1 MAMSFFEARLAPM
14 PKPYLALEED
24 HQDQQASVRT
34 LMKRSHSFSGF
45 VPYARLFDA
54 GCQVTDLSPVS
65 TAASQ
70 SEQPGSHD
78 ESVPSQWPDTDEE
91 LIPPAT
97 QASTATSHDDGECS
111 WHDDR
116 SNIRDES
123 VPSLWPGTDEEC
135 LAAGSVVSSDADFVH
150 GLSEFH
156 DRQSDSGDEP
166 VPSQVWPNT
175 DEEMEIGTKSSWP
188 DTDEE
193 LDSPVHQA
201 RPAFGNNV
209 DAESATADVDPS
221 NSFEEEQS
229 DSDGHSA
236 QKQVWPDTDEEM
248 GLGVRTS
255 WPDTDDDVLCPANRI
270 RTACA
275 FDANAVAS
283 ICQPG
288 NSSNERQADE
298 TPHVELDVASCSPVR
313 QVPASLDVAMKPA
326 PENSSLT
333 ADDSQLRRTL
343 SLEAALVG
351 TVSRPMAKSPLG
363 PPEAPRAIS
372 LAEELVGSASSVV
385 PALPQP
391 PRTAPRAKTLPDAL
405 TQCLSTTPLS
415 QGERGHSA
423 ACAAAPPKGSPVG
436 AGRNFYPDDAEDD
449 QSLADDE
456 TRALPRTCVTTMVI
470 KKLPKDVSQQ
480 ELLEE
485 LNASGFAGS
494 YDFCYMPG
502 NFKSYENKGYAFV
515 NFISV
520 EVVRKFLDAWNDKA
534 RFSNM
539 PLAVSPAEVQGLE
552 ANLKKWNRPRMAR
565 IRNPNLK
572 PFVLEQ
578 KLENCLTRNCP
589 PAPVKLNLDAA
600 LQSAGG
606 RILQPDGRKQ
616 GGRAGN
622 NGVPEVAASG
632 HQDLSVGSQASFVVP
647 SPLCIPLE
655 AVKMCTQ
662 EPSLTNARA
671 MLPATSSVAMTPGSS
686 PKDAPA
692 PVAFG
697 AQALSKGWP
706 SADVPK
712 ALSRQLPTLLIRG
725 GTSDKPMRTSSACAA
740 YAFGLQAA

>member
-14 PKPYLALEED
+14 PKPYLTLEEY
-24 HQDQQASVRT
+24 HQDQRASVRT

-45 VPYARLFDA
+45 VPYARLFGA
-54 GCQVTDLSPVS
+54 PCQVADLTPS

-70 SEQPGSHD
+70 NSLRSEQPDFGE
-78 ESVPSQWPDTDEE
+78 ESVASHWPDTEEE
-91 LIPPAT
+91 LVLPSN

-111 WHDDR
+111 CYDDQ
-116 SNIRDES
+116 SNCGDE
-123 VPSLWPGTDEEC
+123 PEPRRWPGTDEEMA
-135 LAAGSVVSSDADFVH
+135 L
-150 GLSEFH
+150 
-156 DRQSDSGDEP
+156 
-166 VPSQVWPNT
+166 
-175 DEEMEIGTKSSWP
+175 GTKPSWP

-193 LDSPVHQA
+193 LDSPVCHTG
-201 RPAFGNNV
+201 RAFEDKL
-209 DAESATADVDPS
+209 DADSRSPHMKPG
-221 NSFEEEQS
+221 NSFEDRS
-229 DSDGHSA
+229 DFGRESVQNHT
-236 QKQVWPDTDEEM
+236 WPDTDE
-248 GLGVRTS
+248 
-255 WPDTDDDVLCPANRI
+255 DVLCPDNRI
-270 RTACA
+270 RTVRA
-275 FDANAVAS
+275 FGATSAPRL
-283 ICQPG
+283 CQAG
-288 NSSNERQADE
+288 TSSNASRADVA
-298 TPHVELDVASCSPVR
+298 PHVELDVTSCGISGSPTR
-313 QVPASLDVAMKPA
+313 QVPVNLNVAMKTA
-326 PENSSLT
+326 PEDSVVMRRSL
-333 ADDSQLRRTL
+333 QLRKRV
-343 SLEAALVG
+343 SLEAALLG
-351 TVSRPMAKSPLG
+351 TTSSPMTKSPSG
-363 PPEAPRAIS
+363 PPAAPRAIA
-372 LAEELVGSASSVV
+372 LAEELVGTSSILM
-385 PALPQP
+385 PT
-391 PRTAPRAKTLPDAL
+391 TAPRAQTLPGAL
-405 TQCLSTTPLS
+405 IQCLSTAPPP
-415 QGERGHSA
+415 QGEGGHSA
-423 ACAAAPPKGSPVG
+423 ACAAALPKGSPVG
-436 AGRNFYPDDAEDD
+436 AGLHFFPNEAEND
-449 QSLADDE
+449 QILADDE
-456 TRALPRTCVTTMVI
+456 SRPRPPPHTCVTTMVI
-470 KKLPKDVSQQ
+470 KGLPKDVSQK

>member
-572 PFVLEQ
+572 PFVLEHN
-578 KLENCLTRNCP
+578 LENGLTGRSMDKNSPPGPRNCP

-606 RILQPDGRKQ
+606 RKWD
-616 GGRAGN
+616 ASTAS
-622 NGVPEVAASG
+622 PEAAASG
-632 HQDLSVGSQASFVVP
+632 NP
-647 SPLCIPLE
+647 SHSTLE
-655 AVKMCTQ
+655 ALRMCTQ
-662 EPSLTNARA
+662 ELALTRARA
-671 MLPATSSVAMTPGSS
+671 MLPATGSVATTAASS
-686 PKDAPA
+686 AKDAAVPIAFVTQGLPEGWSAGVAPKALSHQMPTLLKRGGISGKPIKTSSGSA

-697 AQALSKGWP
+697 LQ
-706 SADVPK
+706 SA
-712 ALSRQLPTLLIRG
+712 
-725 GTSDKPMRTSSACAA
+725 
-740 YAFGLQAA
+740 